1 MTYRIKTAVRLTGIP
16 RNTLLAWERR
26 YEVVSP
32 SRADNGYRLYSDGD
46 IARLNAVRQLMD
58 QGYKVG
64 EAVRLLRTAK
74 AEDDVAVPS
83 GVRVAL
89 VHPGMTEQLRH
100 SDIGVTAVRVLQS
113 VDNWMDLTI
122 EPTGVD
128 ILVVALDRLGDDP
141 RRSLQ
146 TALQLVG
153 GAHALV
159 TYSFAPQHVLQ
170 RLASAGVRLVR
181 QPVRASQL
189 VTAILEIMA
198 LSRGSGTAAIG
209 LQGPPPNVSVPE
221 AVQAPVERRFDDLEI
236 ARYAEMSSSVACEC
250 PNHLAGLVRALVDFE
265 AYAAQCSQA
274 SPDDQV
280 LHRWL
285 ERNTSRARHVVE
297 EMLEEISIRDRL
309 PL

>member
-26 YEVVSP
+26 YEVVCP
-32 SRADNGYRLYSDGD
+32 SRAENGYRLYSDGD

-64 EAVRLLRTAK
+64 EAVRLLRSATAQEH
-74 AEDDVAVPS
+74 AEPQT
-83 GVRVAL
+83 GVRIAI
-89 VHPGMTEQLRH
+89 VHPSMAEQLRH
-100 SDIGVTAVRVLQS
+100 AGESAASLQVLQS
-113 VDNWMDLTI
+113 VGSWTELSASAS
-122 EPTGVD
+122 GVEV
-128 ILVVALDRLGDDP
+128 LVISLDRLGDDP

-153 GAHALV
+153 ISHALV
-159 TYSFAPQHVLQ
+159 TYSYAPKHILQ
-170 RLASAGVRLVR
+170 RLVSAGVRLVR

-189 VTAILEIMA
+189 ITAIQEIVA
-198 LSRGSGTAAIG
+198 LSRGSGSAALG
-209 LQGPPPNVSVPE
+209 LQGPPPTVRVPE
-221 AVQAPVERRFDDLEI
+221 AVQEPLERRFDDLEL
-236 ARYAEMSSSVACEC
+236 ARFSEMVSSVACEC

-265 AYAAQCSQA
+265 VYATRCAND
-274 SPDDQV
+274 SPDDQA

-297 EMLEEISIRDRL
+297 EMLYEVAMRDSL
-309 PL
+309 PQ